1 MYKIKTTKLF
11 DKRFANLKKIFDLSD
26 DEATDATETL
36 KYTMILLQRDGK
48 LPSNKDDFDNINDP
62 NGPYYDHK
70 LTDEPW
76 IGFNEYHILND
87 LLVVYYKVDS
97 KKTIRFTTITTHD
110 ELRKGKLKYAIV
122 AIFIRNKEMTLRWN
136 ELCEGSF
143 NFGLNFLSDVI
154 TSVYYITMYY
164 IAM

>member
-1 MYKIKTTKLF
+1 MSDNYPLLKRSTNKRVLNIILKNSKNDLEIKIIHDILDIAYQNNVF
-11 DKRFANLKKIFDLSD
+11 FAC
-26 DEATDATETL
+26 
-36 KYTMILLQRDGK
+36 Y
-48 LPSNKDDFDNINDP
+48 KDDFDNINDP

-110 ELRKGKLKYAIV
+110 ELRKGKLK
-122 AIFIRNKEMTLRWN
+122 
-136 ELCEGSF
+136 
-143 NFGLNFLSDVI
+143 
-154 TSVYYITMYY
+154 
-164 IAM
+164 

>member
-26 DEATDATETL
+26 DEVTDATETL

-70 LTDEPW
+70 LTGEPW

-110 ELRKGKLKYAIV
+110 ELRKGKLK
-122 AIFIRNKEMTLRWN
+122 
-136 ELCEGSF
+136 
-143 NFGLNFLSDVI
+143 
-154 TSVYYITMYY
+154 
-164 IAM
+164 

>member
-36 KYTMILLQRDGK
+36 KYTMILLQRDGN

-110 ELRKGKLKYAIV
+110 ELRKGKLK
-122 AIFIRNKEMTLRWN
+122 
-136 ELCEGSF
+136 
-143 NFGLNFLSDVI
+143 
-154 TSVYYITMYY
+154 
-164 IAM
+164 

>member
-62 NGPYYDHK
+62 NPSDSSNSYYSMP
-70 LTDEPW
+70 T
-76 IGFNEYHILND
+76 NN
-87 LLVVYYKVDS
+87 
-97 KKTIRFTTITTHD
+97 FTASYVH
-110 ELRKGKLKYAIV
+110 
-122 AIFIRNKEMTLRWN
+122 
-136 ELCEGSF
+136 
-143 NFGLNFLSDVI
+143 
-154 TSVYYITMYY
+154 
-164 IAM
+164 